1 MQLPP
6 GVRKEY
12 SEANCPRLRIP
23 IRNGFAMQ
31 SAALP
36 ATENE
41 RLATLHALDV
51 LDTGPEEE
59 FDALIRVASLVC
71 GVPISLISLV
81 DSERQ
86 WFKANLGLPG
96 VSETPRDIA
105 FCSHAILDD
114 KLFEVPDATLDPR
127 FADNPLVSDAP
138 DIRFY
143 AGAPIV
149 MGDGSRVGTL
159 CVIDR
164 QPHQLNATQR
174 EIVSNLAIAAA
185 HALEGR
191 RAVRDMQKNA
201 AELAAS
207 ERSLKVARDSA
218 QAANIAK
225 SRFLATMSHEI
236 RTPMNGVLGMAQ
248 MLLAPELAQ
257 SARIQYAQTILTS
270 GHTLLELL
278 NDILDLS
285 KIEAGK
291 LQLEAKAFDVADLL
305 VNTRNLFSGAAQAK
319 GLQLACEWQGPA
331 KQRYQGDAHRLAQML
346 ANLVGNAIKFTA
358 SGNVRLACAERSRAD
373 SRARLEFSV
382 TDTGI
387 GIAQDDIA
395 LLFKPFSQTDSSVTR
410 EFGGTGLGLSLVRTL
425 AQAMGGEVGV
435 DSEPGRGTRFWFN
448 VPLEVLDEQQAS
460 VERGQG
466 SAPAKTGGP
475 APGGSL
481 QGHILV
487 AEDNPINAMV
497 MQSFAARL
505 GLTMTLVGDGQKA
518 VDAITQPATGMPQH
532 DLVLMDV
539 HMPMMDGYTATER
552 IRQWEA
558 SQTTQARRRIPIIA
572 LTADAF
578 EEDRQRCFAA
588 GMDDFLTK
596 PLALEILKSALA
608 KWLAA
613 AAEQT

>member
-1 MQLPP
+1 MQ
-6 GVRKEY
+6 
-12 SEANCPRLRIP
+12 I
-23 IRNGFAMQ
+23 
-31 SAALP
+31 AALP
-36 ATENE
+36 ANEHE
-41 RLATLHALDV
+41 RLASLHGLDV
-51 LDTGPEEE
+51 LDSGPEEE

-86 WFKANLGLPG
+86 WFKANIGLPG

-105 FCSHAILDD
+105 FCAHAILDD
-114 KLFEVPDATLDPR
+114 TLFEVPDATQDTR
-127 FADNPLVSDAP
+127 FADNPLVTDAP

-149 MGDGSRVGTL
+149 LGDGSRIGTL

-164 QPHQLNATQR
+164 QPQRLSATQR
-174 EIVSNLAIAAA
+174 EIVRNLAMAAS

-191 RAVRDMQKNA
+191 RAIRAMQKHA

-207 ERSLKVARDSA
+207 ERSLKEARDSA

-248 MLLAPELAQ
+248 LLLAPDLTA
-257 SARIQYAQTILTS
+257 ADRAKYAQTILTS
-270 GHTLLELL
+270 GHTLLALL

-291 LQLEAKAFDVADLL
+291 LQLEAKVFDVAALL
-305 VNTRNLFSGAAQAK
+305 GNTCNLFSGAAQAK
-319 GLQLACEWQGPA
+319 GLALDFAWRGPPE
-331 KQRYQGDAHRLAQML
+331 QRYQGDAHRLGQML

-358 SGNVRLACAERSRAD
+358 SGSVRLEAAVHSQAEGRAQ
-373 SRARLEFSV
+373 LEFSV

-387 GIAQDDIA
+387 GIAPEDIA
-395 LLFKPFSQTDSSVTR
+395 LLFKPFSQTDTSVTR

-425 AQAMGGEVGV
+425 AQAMDGEVGV
-435 DSEPGRGTRFWFN
+435 TSRLGQGTRFWFL
-448 VPLEVLDEQQAS
+448 VTLEVPAS
-460 VERGQG
+460 
-466 SAPAKTGGP
+466 TP
-475 APGGSL
+475 APSPL
-481 QGHILV
+481 QPTGPRDSPQPADAPLRGHVLV

-505 GLTMTLVGDGQKA
+505 GLTMALVGDGQKA
-518 VDAITQPATGMPQH
+518 LDAITQPVPGAQRY

-539 HMPMMDGYTATER
+539 HMPVMDGYTATEG

-558 SQTTQARRRIPIIA
+558 ANGRPRIPILA

-578 EEDRQRCFAA
+578 EEDRQRCIAA

-596 PLALEILKSALA
+596 PVAMATLKTMLAR
-608 KWLAA
+608 WLAVPA
-613 AAEQT
+613 RL

>member
-1 MQLPP
+1 
-6 GVRKEY
+6 
-12 SEANCPRLRIP
+12 
-23 IRNGFAMQ
+23 MQ

-36 ATENE
+36 ATEKE

-114 KLFEVPDATLDPR
+114 KLFEVPDATLDAR
-127 FADNPLVSDAP
+127 FADNPLVKDVP

-149 MGDGSRVGTL
+149 MVDGSRVGTL

-174 EIVSNLAIAAA
+174 EIVRNLAMAAA

-191 RAVRDMQKNA
+191 RAIRAMQKHA
-201 AELAAS
+201 AQLAAG
-207 ERSLKVARDSA
+207 ERSLKEARDKA
-218 QAANIAK
+218 QAANVAK
-225 SRFLATMSHEI
+225 SRFLATMSHEMC
-236 RTPMNGVLGMAQ
+236 TPMNGVLGMAQ
-248 MLLAPELAQ
+248 LLLAPALAE
-257 SARIQYAQTILTS
+257 ADRIRFAQTILTS
-270 GHTLLELL
+270 GQTLLELL

-291 LQLEAKAFDVADLL
+291 LQLEAKAFEVAALL
-305 VNTRNLFSGAAQAK
+305 GNTRNLFSGAAQAK
-319 GLQLACEWQGPA
+319 GLQLELEWTGPA
-331 KQRYQGDAHRLAQML
+331 NQHYRGDAHRLAQML

-358 SGNVRLACAERSRAD
+358 SGHVRIACRELGRMDGRAQ
-373 SRARLEFSV
+373 LEFSV
-382 TDTGI
+382 SDTGI
-387 GIAQDDIA
+387 GIAQDDMA
-395 LLFKPFSQTDSSVTR
+395 VLFKPFSQTDSSVTR

-425 AQAMGGEVGV
+425 AQAMQGEVGV
-435 DSEPGRGTRFWFN
+435 SSEPGRGTRFWFK
-448 VPLEVLDEQQAS
+448 VPMEVLAVQ
-460 VERGQG
+460 
-466 SAPAKTGGP
+466 PAAAAVVQDAAKP
-475 APGGSL
+475 PVDNAPGGAL
-481 QGHILV
+481 HGHILV

-518 VDAITQPATGMPQH
+518 LEVISQRPPGMQPA

-539 HMPMMDGYTATER
+539 HMPVMDGYTATER
-552 IRQWEA
+552 IREWERSA
-558 SQTTQARRRIPIIA
+558 AAQGQRRVPIIA

-578 EEDRQRCFAA
+578 EEDRQRCLAA

-596 PLALEILKSALA
+596 PIAIGLLKSVLA
-608 KWLAA
+608 KWLGVAPA
-613 AAEQT
+613 NV

>member
-1 MQLPP
+1 MQLA
-6 GVRKEY
+6 E
-12 SEANCPRLRIP
+12 
-23 IRNGFAMQ
+23 
-31 SAALP
+31 LP
-36 ATENE
+36 ATEID
-41 RLATLHALDV
+41 RLAALYG
-51 LDTGPEEE
+51 LDILDSGPEEE
-59 FDALIRVASLVC
+59 FDALIKVASLVC

-105 FCSHAILDD
+105 FCAHAILDD
-114 KLFEVPDATLDPR
+114 KLFEVPDAKLDMR
-127 FADNPLVSDAP
+127 FADNPLVTDAP

-143 AGAPIV
+143 AGAPFV
-149 MGDGSRVGTL
+149 LSDGNRIGTL

-164 QPHQLNATQR
+164 QPRQLSATQR
-174 EIVSNLAIAAA
+174 EIVSNLAMAAA
-185 HALEGR
+185 HAMEGR
-191 RAVRDMQKNA
+191 RAMRAMQKIA

-207 ERSLKVARDSA
+207 EQRLKEARDSA

-248 MLLAPELAQ
+248 LLLAPELPDGERTQ
-257 SARIQYAQTILTS
+257 FAQTILTS
-270 GHTLLELL
+270 GNTLLELL

-291 LQLEAKAFDVADLL
+291 LQLEAKAFEVATLMG
-305 VNTRNLFSGAAQAK
+305 NTRNLFSGAAQAK
-319 GLQLACEWQGPA
+319 GLQLDFEWHGPA
-331 KQRYQGDAHRLAQML
+331 DQRYQGDVHRLGQML
-346 ANLVGNAIKFTA
+346 SNLVGNAIKFTA
-358 SGNVRLACAERSRAD
+358 SGSVRMACAEMSRTNGLAV
-373 SRARLEFSV
+373 LEFAV
-382 TDTGI
+382 TDSGI
-387 GIAQDDIA
+387 GIAQEDIG

-435 DSEPGRGTRFWFN
+435 SSEPGRGTRFWFK
-448 VPLEVLDEQQAS
+448 VPADVVSGPQAGATVRDAS
-460 VERGQG
+460 PPKADLLG
-466 SAPAKTGGP
+466 SGDT
-475 APGGSL
+475 L
-481 QGHILV
+481 HGHILV

-518 VDAITQPATGMPQH
+518 LDAIIQSAGGKQP

-539 HMPMMDGYTATER
+539 HMPVMDGYTATER

-558 SQTTQARRRIPIIA
+558 AQKQPRVPIIA

-578 EEDRQRCFAA
+578 EEDRQHCLAC
-588 GMDDFLTK
+588 GMDDFLSK
-596 PLALEILKSALA
+596 PVAIGVLRSVLA

-613 AAEQT
+613 GADKS

>member
-1 MQLPP
+1 MQ
-6 GVRKEY
+6 R
-12 SEANCPRLRIP
+12 AD
-23 IRNGFAMQ
+23 
-31 SAALP
+31 LP
-36 ATENE
+36 ANE
-41 RLATLHALDV
+41 THRLAALHALDV

-59 FDALIRVASLVC
+59 FDALIKVASLVC

-81 DSERQ
+81 HSERQ

-96 VSETPRDIA
+96 VSETSRDIA
-105 FCSHAILDD
+105 FCAHAILDD
-114 KLFEVPDATLDPR
+114 QLFEVQDAKRDVR
-127 FADNPLVSDAP
+127 FADNPLVTSAP

-149 MGDGSRVGTL
+149 LGDGSRIGTL

-164 QPHQLNATQR
+164 QPRQLNATQR
-174 EIVSNLAIAAA
+174 EIVSNLAMAAA

-191 RAVRDMQKNA
+191 RAIRAMQKSA

-207 ERSLKVARDSA
+207 ERSLKQARDSA

-248 MLLAPELAQ
+248 LLLAADLAQ
-257 SARIQYAQTILTS
+257 VERIKYAQTILTS
-270 GHTLLELL
+270 GNTLLELL

-291 LQLEAKAFDVADLL
+291 LQLEAKAFGVDALL
-305 VNTRNLFSGAAQAK
+305 GNTRNLFSGAAQAK
-319 GLQLACEWQGPA
+319 GLQLDVEWHGPA
-331 KQRYQGDAHRLAQML
+331 YQRYQGDAYRLGQML
-346 ANLVGNAIKFTA
+346 SNLVGNAIKFTV
-358 SGNVRLACAERSRAD
+358 SGSVRLACVELSRQNG
-373 SRARLEFSV
+373 RAMLEFSV
-382 TDTGI
+382 TDSGI
-387 GIAQDDIA
+387 GIAPEDIG

-425 AQAMGGEVGV
+425 AQAMGGEVGLS
-435 DSEPGRGTRFWFN
+435 SEPGRGTRFWFK
-448 VPLEVLDEQQAS
+448 VPVEVIG
-460 VERGQG
+460 GQHG
-466 SAPAKTGGP
+466 GAAARDAKPSTEDAIESGG
-475 APGGSL
+475 AL

-487 AEDNPINAMV
+487 AEDNPINALV

-518 VDAITQPATGMPQH
+518 LDAITQSAGGKQP

-539 HMPMMDGYTATER
+539 HMPLMDGYTATER

-558 SQTTQARRRIPIIA
+558 AHKQRRIPIVA

-578 EEDRQRCFAA
+578 EEDRQRCMAS
-588 GMDDFLTK
+588 GMDDFLSK
-596 PLALEILKSALA
+596 PIAIGVLRSVLV
-608 KWLAA
+608 KWLAVA
-613 AAEQT
+613 TDKS

>member
-1 MQLPP
+1 MQP
-6 GVRKEY
+6 
-12 SEANCPRLRIP
+12 
-23 IRNGFAMQ
+23 
-31 SAALP
+31 AALP
-36 ATENE
+36 ATERE

-71 GVPISLISLV
+71 GVPISLISLI

-114 KLFEVPDATLDPR
+114 KLFEVPDATLDAR
-127 FADNPLVSDAP
+127 FADNPLVSDGP

-149 MGDGSRVGTL
+149 MSDGSRVGTL

-174 EIVSNLAIAAA
+174 EIVSNLAMAAA

-191 RAVRDMQKNA
+191 RAIRAMQKHA

-207 ERSLKVARDSA
+207 ERSLKEARDSA

-248 MLLAPELAQ
+248 LLLAPDLADGD
-257 SARIQYAQTILTS
+257 RTRYAQTILTS
-270 GHTLLELL
+270 GNTLLALL

-291 LQLEAKAFDVADLL
+291 LQLEVKPVDVAALL
-305 VNTRNLFSGAAQAK
+305 KNTCNLFSGAAQAK
-319 GLQLACEWQGPA
+319 GLQLQSEWLGLQG
-331 KQRYQGDAHRLAQML
+331 QHYQGDAHRLAQML

-358 SGNVRLACAERSRAD
+358 TGSVRMACVERSRMNGHAQ
-373 SRARLEFSV
+373 LEFSV

-425 AQAMGGEVGV
+425 AQAMDGEVGV
-435 DSEPGRGTRFWFN
+435 SSEPGRGTRFWFS
-448 VPLEVLDEQQAS
+448 VPMKALAAQQAEAAT
-460 VERGQG
+460 VQDA
-466 SAPAKTGGP
+466 APSRADSPDT
-475 APGGSL
+475 GGSL
-481 QGHILV
+481 HGHLLV

-497 MQSFAARL
+497 MQSFAVRL
-505 GLTMTLVGDGQKA
+505 GLTMALVGDGQKA
-518 VDAITQPATGMPQH
+518 LDAITQRGAAVPPY

-539 HMPMMDGYTATER
+539 HMPVMDGYTATER

-558 SQTTQARRRIPIIA
+558 AQGRPRMPIIA

-578 EEDRQRCFAA
+578 EEDRQRCLAA
-588 GMDDFLTK
+588 GMDDFVTK
-596 PLALEILKSALA
+596 PVAIAVLKSVLA
-608 KWLAA
+608 QWLAA
-613 AAEQT
+613 SASA

>member
-1 MQLPP
+1 
-6 GVRKEY
+6 
-12 SEANCPRLRIP
+12 
-23 IRNGFAMQ
+23 MQ

-36 ATENE
+36 ATEHE

-59 FDALIRVASLVC
+59 FDALIKVASLVC

-114 KLFEVPDATLDPR
+114 QLFEVPDATLDAR
-127 FADNPLVSDAP
+127 FADNPLVKDVP

-174 EIVSNLAIAAA
+174 EIVSNLAMAAA

-191 RAVRDMQKNA
+191 RAIRAMQKHA
-201 AELAAS
+201 AEMAAG
-207 ERSLKVARDSA
+207 ERSLKEARDSA

-248 MLLAPELAQ
+248 MLLAPDLAQ

-291 LQLEAKAFDVADLL
+291 LQLEAKAFDVAALL
-305 VNTRNLFSGAAQAK
+305 GNTRNLFSGAAQAK
-319 GLQLACEWQGPA
+319 GLQLDCEWQGPA
-331 KQRYQGDAHRLAQML
+331 GQHYQGDAHRLAQML
-346 ANLVGNAIKFTA
+346 SNLVGNAIKFTA
-358 SGNVRLACAERSRAD
+358 SGSVRMACAEHSRVGG
-373 SRARLEFSV
+373 RARLEFSV

-387 GIAQDDIA
+387 GIAQEDMA

-435 DSEPGRGTRFWFN
+435 ASEPGRGTRFWFS
-448 VPLEVLDEQQAS
+448 VPMEVPVSGTLAGIAPLLLAI
-460 VERGQG
+460 R
-466 SAPAKTGGP
+466 SA
-475 APGGSL
+475 
-481 QGHILV
+481 
-487 AEDNPINAMV
+487 
-497 MQSFAARL
+497 
-505 GLTMTLVGDGQKA
+505 
-518 VDAITQPATGMPQH
+518 
-532 DLVLMDV
+532 
-539 HMPMMDGYTATER
+539 
-552 IRQWEA
+552 
-558 SQTTQARRRIPIIA
+558 
-572 LTADAF
+572 
-578 EEDRQRCFAA
+578 
-588 GMDDFLTK
+588 
-596 PLALEILKSALA
+596 
-608 KWLAA
+608 
-613 AAEQT
+613 

>member
-1 MQLPP
+1 MQIA
-6 GVRKEY
+6 E
-12 SEANCPRLRIP
+12 
-23 IRNGFAMQ
+23 
-31 SAALP
+31 LP
-36 ATENE
+36 ATELA
-41 RLATLHALDV
+41 RLAALQALDV
-51 LDTGPEEE
+51 LDSGPEEE
-59 FDALIRVASLVC
+59 FDALIKVASLVC

-81 DSERQ
+81 DTERQ

-105 FCSHAILDD
+105 FCAHAILDD
-114 KLFEVPDATLDPR
+114 DLFEVPDATRDVR
-127 FADNPLVSDAP
+127 FADNPLVTDAP

-149 MGDGSRVGTL
+149 LGDGSRIGTL

-164 QPHQLNATQR
+164 QPRQLTATQR
-174 EIVSNLAIAAA
+174 EIVSNLAMAAA

-191 RAVRDMQKNA
+191 RAIRAAQRNA

-207 ERSLKVARDSA
+207 ERSLKEARDSA
-218 QAANIAK
+218 QAANVAK

-248 MLLAPELAQ
+248 LMLAPGLSETE
-257 SARIQYAQTILTS
+257 RIQFAQTILTS

-291 LQLEAKAFDVADLL
+291 LQLEAKAFEVAGLL
-305 VNTRNLFSGAAQAK
+305 SNTRNLFSGAAQAK
-319 GLQLACEWQGPA
+319 GLQLECQWQGPA
-331 KQRYQGDAHRLAQML
+331 DQHYQGDVHRLAQML
-346 ANLVGNAIKFTA
+346 SNLVGNAIKFTA
-358 SGNVRLACAERSRAD
+358 KGRVRMDCTELSRD
-373 SRARLEFSV
+373 NGRALLEFSV
-382 TDTGI
+382 VDSGI
-387 GIAQDDIA
+387 GIAQEDIG
-395 LLFKPFSQTDSSVTR
+395 LLFKPFSQTDSSITR

-435 DSEPGRGTRFWFN
+435 TSEPGRGTRFWFK
-448 VPLEVLDEQQAS
+448 VPAELVMGMPQRSAAS
-460 VERGQG
+460 RDALPPT
-466 SAPAKTGGP
+466 SDPWRSGG
-475 APGGSL
+475 AL
-481 QGHILV
+481 RGHILV

-505 GLTMTLVGDGQKA
+505 GLTMTLAGDGGKALDCIIAGAAGVQK
-518 VDAITQPATGMPQH
+518 P

-539 HMPMMDGYTATER
+539 HMPVMDGYTATER

-558 SQTTQARRRIPIIA
+558 THKQARIPIIA

-578 EEDRQRCFAA
+578 EEDRQRCMAA
-588 GMDDFLTK
+588 GMDDFLSK
-596 PLALEILKSALA
+596 PIAIGVLRSVLV
-608 KWLAA
+608 KWLVSAD
-613 AAEQT
+613 QKP